1 LVAVG
6 RAHHEDRGAADTA
19 EPLSIEVGEREGLIV
34 TAFTGELDL
43 GDEKRIA
50 RALHDAVE
58 AAEIGVV
65 VDLRAVTFM
74 GSTGVR
80 LLLDAAS
87 HARSVG
93 RRMVVEPGEGPVRRV
108 IELLEL
114 GRRLDILDAG
124 DPDRGGSGVHIDP
137 RALERSVE
145 GLGAM
150 VVEPA
155 SADEVIE
162 GVIQAAR
169 DLFAVTGVGLML
181 ADEGAGQRYVGATD
195 EAARALETIQEELGE
210 GPCVDCFV
218 LGKVIQTDDLA
229 DDARWPRLAARLAPY
244 GVRAVLGVPTRLAG
258 APVGSLNVYRDQ
270 PYAWDD
276 SDIAAI
282 EAYNGV
288 IESVIGGAV
297 ASRRSGRV
305 VTQLQEALDR
315 RVVIERAIGVL
326 MARREVDA
334 VAAFDL
340 LRRAARD
347 ARRKVADVAVDVL
360 AGDELTG
367 DVRLD
372 GEAPPA

>member
-1 LVAVG
+1 MVAVG
-6 RAHHEDRGAADTA
+6 RAHQDDPGADEFAA
-19 EPLSIEVGEREGLIV
+19 PLSIEVGEREGLV
-34 TAFTGELDL
+34 VAAFAGELDL
-43 GDEKRIA
+43 GDEERIA
-50 RALHDAVE
+50 RALREAVE
-58 AAEIGVV
+58 SAEVGLV

-87 HARSVG
+87 HARSIG
-93 RRMVVEPGEGPVRRV
+93 RRLVVEPGDGPVRRV

-114 GRRLDILDAG
+114 ERRLDILGPG
-124 DPDRGGSGVHIDP
+124 DPDLGGSGVHIDP
-137 RALERSVE
+137 GALARSVE
-145 GLGAM
+145 GLGAT
-150 VVEPA
+150 VAEPA
-155 SADEVIE
+155 SVDEMIE

-169 DLFAVTGVGLML
+169 RLFAVTGVGLML

-195 EAARALETIQEELGE
+195 EAARALETIQEEIGE

-218 LGKVIQTDDLA
+218 LGKVIQTDDVI
-229 DDARWPRLAARLAPY
+229 DDARWPRLAARLDSR

-258 APVGSLNVYRDQ
+258 TPVGSLNVYRDE

-288 IESVIGGAV
+288 IESVISGAV
-297 ASRRSGRV
+297 ATRRSGRV
-305 VTQLQEALDR
+305 VAQLQEALDR

-326 MARREVDA
+326 MARHEVDA

-340 LRRAARD
+340 LRRAARN
-347 ARRKVADVAVDVL
+347 ARRKVADTAADVL

-367 DVRLD
+367 TS
-372 GEAPPA
+372 A